1 MALKRRRKHPVGLI
15 DLKTLKAVAEGF
27 NEKAGGGRIRWY
39 SQEAWAERGE
49 PYGQGSYLTALIE
62 DNGLGMLLNY
72 AETDYAYA
80 LQDQFYRAVNT
91 LGWHA
96 ELGTAWSLHF
106 YRNENAE

>member
-1 MALKRRRKHPVGLI
+1 MARKRPHPVGLI

-39 SQEAWAERGE
+39 SQEAWAERDE
-49 PYGQGSYLTALIE
+49 PYGQGSVLTALIE
-62 DNGLGMLLNY
+62 DHGLGMLLNR

-80 LQDQFYRAVNT
+80 LQDQFYSAVAA

-96 ELGTAWSLHF
+96 ELGTSWSLHF
-106 YRNENAE
+106 YRGMNAE